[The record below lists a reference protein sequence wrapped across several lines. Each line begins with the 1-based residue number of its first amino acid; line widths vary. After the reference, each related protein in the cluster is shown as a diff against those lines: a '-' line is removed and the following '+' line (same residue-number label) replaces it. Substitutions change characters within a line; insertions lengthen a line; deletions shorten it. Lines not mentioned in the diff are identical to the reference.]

1 MTREEKIRL
10 TADKYCRDEYTR
22 LGFIADAEWADAH
35 PHWISVDEELPKD
48 WEGEKQF
55 VLYTEPYNEDY
66 SYMGRLR
73 IGEYD
78 GDESKLYLVANNRWI
93 IYGKNDG
100 NTKVTHWMPLPQPP
114 TCSEKPNNCEKGGEE

>member
-1 MTREEKIRL
+1 MTREKEILKAYNEQQ
-10 TADKYCRDEYTR
+10 TK
-22 LGFIADAEWADAH
+22 LGNQEHTFMRGAKWADAH
-35 PHWISVDEELPKD
+35 PHWISVEDELPKD
-48 WEGEKQF
+48 WEGGKQF

-78 GDESKLYLVANNRWI
+78 GDESKLYLIANNRWI

-100 NTKVTHWMPLPQPP
+100 NTKVTHWMPFQFP
-114 TCSEKPNNCEKGGEE
+114 EKGEKQ